1 MWATPRLLVTR
12 FSLLFVPG
20 VAERNEITGN
30 LSEFFIFVE
39 EIPRCP
45 FVTPKVSE
53 RGGVIY
59 CVLSVCR

>member
-1 MWATPRLLVTR
+1 MLALSTYLPNRLVLH
-12 FSLLFVPG
+12 FIPG